1 MIWFLSRGRQ
11 QVDLEVRR
19 APDADAYELVVTGPD
34 GLENIERFEDP
45 HRLVER
51 TLRVQS
57 RLIRQGWEP
66 TSPLAPY
73 ASASS
78 LTSKRRGRVAL
89 FGLAVRRSVRRL
101 AAGLGL

>member
-1 MIWFLSRGRQ
+1 MIWFLTRGRQ

-34 GLENIERFEDP
+34 GLESVERYEDP

-57 RLIRQGWEP
+57 RLIRHGWEP
-66 TSPLAPY
+66 TSPMAPY
-73 ASASS
+73 ASSTPA
-78 LTSKRRGRVAL
+78 RPRGRVAL
-89 FGLAVRRSVRRL
+89 LWLAVRRSVRRRV
-101 AAGLGL
+101 AAVLGL